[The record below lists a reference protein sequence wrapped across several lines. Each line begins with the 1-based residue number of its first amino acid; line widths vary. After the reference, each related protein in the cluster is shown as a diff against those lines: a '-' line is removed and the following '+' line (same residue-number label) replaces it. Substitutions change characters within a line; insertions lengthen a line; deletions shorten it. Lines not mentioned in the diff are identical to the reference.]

1 MMKKIIFYL
10 VYGIFSIYSLKAQY
24 STTNAHSH
32 NDYVNK
38 IPFWTAY
45 NNHFGSIE
53 ADIWAVNEKLYVA
66 HDKKEIVPE
75 RTLDALYI
83 LPIVKQYKQNEG
95 KAWKGINAG
104 FQLLVELKNATE
116 PALSLLC
123 TKIAQYPDVFDERV
137 NKNAVRITITGKCP
151 PPESFKKYPAN
162 IYFDGKIGQHYLPEQ
177 LKRIGLFS
185 EDLKKFTSWNGKDN
199 LPDSEQKRLKDV
211 IDSIHQLG
219 FKIRFWDAPDNINA
233 WKLFIN
239 LKVDYINT
247 DHINK
252 LSAYL
257 NNLNK

>member
-1 MMKKIIFYL
+1 MMKKIIFSF
-10 VYGIFSIYSLKAQY
+10 IFAIISICALKAQY
-24 STTNAHSH
+24 TTSNAHSH

-53 ADIWAVNEKLYVA
+53 ADIWAVDGNLYVA
-66 HDKKEIVPE
+66 HDQKDIVPE

-95 KAWKGINAG
+95 KAWSGINAG
-104 FQLLVELKNATE
+104 FQLLVELKSATE

-123 TKIAQYPDVFDERV
+123 KKIAQYPEVFDERV
-137 NKNAVRITITGKCP
+137 NKNAVRITITGRCP
-151 PPESFKKYPAN
+151 SPEAFKKYPAN
-162 IYFDGKIGQHYLPEQ
+162 IYYDGKIGQHYLPEQ
-177 LKRIGLFS
+177 LKRVGLFS
-185 EDLKKFTSWNGKDN
+185 ENLGRFTSWNGKDN
-199 LPDSEQKRLKDV
+199 IPEGEQNRLKVV

-233 WKLFIN
+233 WKTFIS

-247 DHINK
+247 DHINE

-257 NNLNK
+257 KNQDK